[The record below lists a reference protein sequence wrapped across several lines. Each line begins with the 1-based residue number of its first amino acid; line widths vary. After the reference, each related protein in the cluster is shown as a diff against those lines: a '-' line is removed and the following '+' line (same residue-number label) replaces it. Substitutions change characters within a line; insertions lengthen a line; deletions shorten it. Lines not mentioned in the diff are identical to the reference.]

1 MTLSK
6 RSIIEFSNKSEQEL
20 WNYVNA
26 LLHMQNAIL
35 QLELK
40 ESNPD
45 NLKEL
50 SGRALE
56 IGEEL
61 SMILEILDEIIE
73 DE

>member
-6 RSIIEFSNKSEQEL
+6 RSIIDFQNQSEPEL

-26 LLHMQNAIL
+26 LFHMQNAIL

-40 ESNPD
+40 ERNPV

-50 SGRALE
+50 SKRAIE
-56 IGEEL
+56 IGNEI
-61 SMILEILDEIIE
+61 SMILEILDDFIE
-73 DE
+73 E

>member
-1 MTLSK
+1 
-6 RSIIEFSNKSEQEL
+6 
-20 WNYVNA
+20 
-26 LLHMQNAIL
+26 MQNAIL
-35 QLELK
+35 RLELK

-56 IGEEL
+56 IGTEL
-61 SMILEILDEIIE
+61 HMILEILDEMIE